1 MSQLRI
7 KRPYVYMDV
16 RVFEAMLRYIYKD
29 SLSEM
34 NDNEVAA
41 MAQRTGMTQR
51 G

>member
-16 RVFEAMLRYIYKD
+16 RVFEEMLRYIYKD

-34 NDNEVAA
+34 NDDEVAA
-41 MAQRTGMTQR
+41 MAQRTGMTRR